1 MFAHH
6 GTPQRVDS
14 DNGPPF
20 NSEEFAQFAQ
30 HEGFTHLRITP
41 EHPRANREAE
51 RFIQTINKTEQIAH
65 LQGKRAT
72 ERES

>member
-20 NSEEFAQFAQ
+20 KSEEFAQFAQ
-30 HEGFTHLRITP
+30 PEGFTHHCITP
-41 EHPRANREAE
+41 EYPRANREAE
-51 RFIQTINKTEQIAH
+51 NFMQTIKKTEQIAH
-65 LQGKRAT
+65 LQGKRAA
-72 ERES
+72 ES